1 MDNKLSVTN
10 RLINLVNKFERV
22 MLYSEVMCIPLT
34 TLKSLRKN
42 DLDIIS
48 MMDKKGLT
56 SYCQIVENLRGE
68 VYFDTLVLERNKLT
82 TDDAEQFLSKL
93 ISLGK
98 DAKALEKSLS
108 NKLGCEV
115 ASKITAVDVVVKLKD
130 TSIRRYKVEDFIKM
144 L

>member
-34 TLKSLRKN
+34 TLKSLQKN

-68 VYFDTLVLERNKLT
+68 VYFDTLVLERNNVT
-82 TDDAEQFLSKL
+82 TDDAKQFLSKL
-93 ISLGK
+93 LSLGK

-108 NKLGCEV
+108 DKLGCEV

>member
-34 TLKSLRKN
+34 TLKSLQKN

-68 VYFDTLVLERNKLT
+68 VYFDTLVLERNKLN
-82 TDDAEQFLSKL
+82 TDDVEQFLSKL

>member
-34 TLKSLRKN
+34 TLKSLQKN

-93 ISLGK
+93 LSLGK

>member
-34 TLKSLRKN
+34 TLKSLQKN

>member
-34 TLKSLRKN
+34 TLKSLQKN

-82 TDDAEQFLSKL
+82 TDDTEQFLSKL